1 MQSESAIG
9 AVPAAADTWTD
20 IQAFTV
26 PAGVKRLKGVLG
38 SVAPDPGALAQIHG
52 APVIRLVGSGLL
64 EQSPHE
70 LILQG
75 FTQSITA
82 ANSGSG
88 PVEPEIFEYLMDIP
102 VMTGGQITVQI
113 NMLDEVPAAMT
124 SRVVLEYDD
133 VAPAAANQMSQYV
146 DVAAPAAA
154 GAWTA
159 VGVITIPQLTPE
171 KNPTRIREIVCGLV
185 ADVAGNAL
193 IRQSS
198 RFRLSGSG
206 LKEGGLHHILGTGA
220 GIMWTTPGAQ
230 AYDRPIVRH
239 AVDLPVN
246 AGGQIDVEVI
256 HDVEISEGGTVVLG
270 VLYA

>member
-9 AVPAAADTWTD
+9 AVPGAADTWTD
-20 IQAFTV
+20 INVFTV
-26 PAGVKRLKGVLG
+26 PAGVQRLMKVLG

-52 APVIRLVGSGLL
+52 APVIRLIGSGLL

-70 LILQG
+70 YVLQG

-88 PVEPEIFEYLMDIP
+88 PVEPEIFEYDVDIA
-102 VMTGGQITVQI
+102 VQTGGQITVQI

-124 SRVVLEYDD
+124 SRVALEYDNN
-133 VAPAAANQMSQYV
+133 APKGVNQMAQYV
-146 DVAAPAAA
+146 DSAAPAAA
-154 GAWTA
+154 GAWTN
-159 VGVITIPQLTPE
+159 VGTITIPQLKEGKSP
-171 KNPTRIREIVCGLV
+171 NRIKEIVCGLV
-185 ADVAGNAL
+185 ADVAGNVL
-193 IRQSS
+193 IRQSA

-206 LKEGGLHHILGTGA
+206 LQEGGLHHFVSTGA

-230 AYDRPIVRH
+230 AYDRAIKRH
-239 AVDLPVN
+239 KVDLPVN
-246 AGGQIDVEVI
+246 AGGQINVEVI

-270 VLYA
+270 VLYE

>member
-9 AVPAAADTWTD
+9 AVPGAADTWTD
-20 IQAFTV
+20 IGVFTV

-38 SVAPDPGALAQIHG
+38 SVAPDPGAIATIHG

-70 LILQG
+70 YILQG
-75 FTQSITA
+75 FTQAITA
-82 ANSGSG
+82 ANSGSA
-88 PVEPEIFEYLMDIP
+88 PVEPEIFEYLTDIA
-102 VMTGGQITVQI
+102 VQTGGQITAQI
-113 NMLDEVPAAMT
+113 NMLDEIPAAMT
-124 SRVVLEYDD
+124 SRVSLEYDD
-133 VAPAAANQMSQYV
+133 IAPSAGNQMSQYV
-146 DVAAPAAA
+146 DAAAPGAA

-159 VGVITIPQLTPE
+159 VGTITIPQLQE
-171 KNPTRIREIVCGLV
+171 GKNPTKIREIVCGLV

-206 LKEGGLHHILGTGA
+206 LKEGGLHHFLGTGA
-220 GIMWTTPGAQ
+220 GVMWTTPGAQ
-230 AYDRPIVRH
+230 KYDRPIVRH

-246 AGGQIDVEVI
+246 AGGQINVEVI
-256 HDVEISEGGTVVLG
+256 HDVEISEGGTVVCG

>member
-20 IQAFTV
+20 INTFTV
-26 PAGVKRLKGVLG
+26 PAGVQRLMKILG

-52 APVIRLVGSGLL
+52 APVIRLIGSGLL

-70 LILQG
+70 YILQG

-88 PVEPEIFEYLMDIP
+88 PVEPEIFAYDVDIP
-102 VMTGGQITVQI
+102 VQTGGQITVQI

-124 SRVVLEYDD
+124 SRVSLEYDNN
-133 VAPAAANQMSQYV
+133 APKGDNQMAQYV
-146 DVAAPAAA
+146 DAAAPAAA

-159 VGVITIPQLTPE
+159 VGTITIPQLKEGKSPQSI
-171 KNPTRIREIVCGLV
+171 KEIVCGIV
-185 ADVAGNAL
+185 ADVAGNVL

-206 LKEGGLHHILGTGA
+206 LQEGGLHHFLGTGA

-230 AYDRPIVRH
+230 AYDRPIKREK
-239 AVDLPVN
+239 VDLPVN
-246 AGGQIDVEVI
+246 AGGQINVEVI
-256 HDVEISEGGTVVLG
+256 HDVEISEGGTAVFG
-270 VLYA
+270 VLYK